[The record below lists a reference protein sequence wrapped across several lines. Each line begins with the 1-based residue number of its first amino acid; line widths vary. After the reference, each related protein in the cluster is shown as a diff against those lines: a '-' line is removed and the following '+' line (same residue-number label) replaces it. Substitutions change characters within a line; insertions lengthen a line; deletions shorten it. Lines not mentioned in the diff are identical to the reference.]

1 MSEQMCRFCQR
12 YVKLAYYCEDCGSSC
27 CSDCLHEKKVDFY
40 TCQECNSKNI
50 ETSDSEKRKVCRDC
64 GKENI
69 IKVNQLLKSCPKCG
83 SHKIINIYEKKEE
96 LEKNFLDLIKHSRS
110 FINPLKE
117 ILDKLFYLQQEIK
130 KARDPPIRCFHFPKM
145 ESDLLAL
152 FKLFIYVQNT
162 LFEKI
167 NAHFNQIVLYKEYFF
182 DIYTQ
187 PNTNITIIEN
197 LFDNI
202 LRSYNSIN
210 DFVAINVNTFKGSI
224 NSFKSNL
231 KFIER
236 ISLYFS
242 TYKNFLNLAEKEK
255 PVYAIYA
262 KITNGLNPEGKIKKD
277 KGILF
282 ITNLDISFIH
292 EYGIRKKKQALTF
305 KAPVRDLIKIRDK
318 GKVFKKLYIEF
329 EYGKYEFTLPPKS
342 ISRVIEYLL
351 LSRNFDETTVYDS
364 KSASNLQRIEID
376 LNSLT
381 DFIEESINSFF
392 SLKCQYNKSY
402 ENINNN
408 NILPQNPNLYPK
420 QMQNLTAQN
429 YQQGRYYQNSN
440 LYPNQMHDSIPQN
453 YQQSRS
459 YQNPNLS
466 QFSSN
471 QPRIQNPNYQ
481 NQPIYP
487 PIRTNPPQSSNN
499 YEYPINQYQLPP
511 QSASEFFQQ
520 NIYNPNR
527 YQNYNPQANNNQ
539 SNIEEILQAN
549 ERDFLTRNLDQT
561 QRSNQQVPN
570 FINSDMYRDISLHE
584 YNKNH
589 LSELFGSSEPLKNH
603 PYGYKRKLFKLDK
616 ERQEKMLELEKERY
630 SLKATLKKL
639 ETKFDQ
645 GSISES
651 DYFRTYRNLNKE
663 IYLIENKIQNLQ
675 QNLDE
680 LESIKQ
686 SSRNIDNKRFYS

>member
-1 MSEQMCRFCQR
+1 MCRFCQG
-12 YVKLAYYCEDCGSSC
+12 YVKLAYYCEECGSSC

-50 ETSDSEKRKVCRDC
+50 ENSDSEKRKVCREC

-83 SHKIINIYEKKEE
+83 SHKIVNIYEKKEE

-117 ILDKLFYLQQEIK
+117 ILDKLFILEQEIK

-162 LFEKI
+162 LFDKI
-167 NAHFNQIVLYKEYFF
+167 NAHFHQMVLYKEYFF

-197 LFDNI
+197 LLDNL
-202 LRSYNSIN
+202 LRSYNSIKIFIDN
-210 DFVAINVNTFKGSI
+210 NVDTFKGSV
-224 NSFKSNL
+224 NSFESNL
-231 KFIER
+231 KFIKK

-242 TYKNFLNLAEKEK
+242 TYKNFLNLADKEK

-262 KITNGLNPEGKIKKD
+262 KLTNGLNTEEKLKKD

-282 ITNLDISFIH
+282 ITNLDLSFVH
-292 EYGIRKKKQALTF
+292 EHGRRKKKQTLTF
-305 KAPVRDLIKIRDK
+305 KAPVRDLIRIRDK
-318 GKVFKKLYIEF
+318 GKFFKKLYIEF
-329 EYGKYEFTLPPKS
+329 EYGKYEFTFPPKS
-342 ISRVIEYLL
+342 IKINQIIEYIL

-364 KSASNLQRIEID
+364 KSASKLQRIDID

-381 DFIEESINSFF
+381 EFIEESINSFF

-402 ENINNN
+402 ENGNNN
-408 NILPQNPNLYPK
+408 KIPPQNPNLYPN
-420 QMQNLTAQN
+420 QIQNT
-429 YQQGRYYQNSN
+429 
-440 LYPNQMHDSIPQN
+440 IPQN
-453 YQQSRS
+453 YQQGMS
-459 YQNPNLS
+459 YQNPNFG
-466 QFSSN
+466 QFQIN
-471 QPRIQNPNYQ
+471 QPRMQNINYQ
-481 NQPIYP
+481 NSPYP
-487 PIRTNPPQSSNN
+487 PPAPVQPSQGFNN
-499 YEYPINQYQLPP
+499 YVNPINQYQTYPRYE
-511 QSASEFFQQ
+511 SKFFQQ
-520 NIYNPNR
+520 NVYNPNR
-527 YQNYNPQANNNQ
+527 YQNYNPQANNN
-539 SNIEEILQAN
+539 NLEEILEFD
-549 ERDFLTRNLDQT
+549 ERDVLERNL
-561 QRSNQQVPN
+561 NQPKKFNSQVPN
-570 FINSDMYRDISLHE
+570 AITNDMFGDKPFQE

-589 LSELFGSSEPLKNH
+589 LSELFSSSDSLPQH
-603 PYGYKRKLFKLDK
+603 PYGYKRRPFKLDK
-616 ERQEKMLELEKERY
+616 EKQKKMLGLQKEQY

-639 ETKFDQ
+639 ESKFDQ

-663 IYLIENKIQNLQ
+663 IYLIESKIQTLK

-686 SSRNIDNKRFYS
+686 NSRNFDNKGFYT

>member
-1 MSEQMCRFCQR
+1 MSEQVCRFCQR
-12 YVKLAYYCEDCGSSC
+12 YVKLAYYCEECGSSC

-50 ETSDSEKRKVCRDC
+50 ENSDKRKVCREC

-117 ILDKLFYLQQEIK
+117 ILDKLFNLQQEIK
-130 KARDPPIRCFHFPKM
+130 KARDPPIRCYHFPKM

-162 LFEKI
+162 LFDKI
-167 NAHFNQIVLYKEYFF
+167 NAHFHQMVLYKEYFF

-197 LFDNI
+197 LLDNL

-210 DFVAINVNTFKGSI
+210 DFVVNNVNTFKGSL
-224 NSFKSNL
+224 NSFESNL
-231 KFIER
+231 KFIEK

-262 KITNGLNPEGKIKKD
+262 KLTNGLNTEGKLKKD

-282 ITNLDISFIH
+282 ITNLDLSFVH

-305 KAPVRDLIKIRDK
+305 KAPVRDLIRIRDK

-342 ISRVIEYLL
+342 ISRVVEYILL
-351 LSRNFDETTVYDS
+351 ARTFDETTVYDS
-364 KSASNLQRIEID
+364 KSASNLQRVDID

-402 ENINNN
+402 ENVNHNNV
-408 NILPQNPNLYPK
+408 LHQNPNQYPN
-420 QMQNLTAQN
+420 QIQNIMPQN
-429 YQQGRYYQNSN
+429 YQQGR
-440 LYPNQMHDSIPQN
+440 
-453 YQQSRS
+453 S
-459 YQNPNLS
+459 YQNPNYG
-466 QFSSN
+466 QFKPN
-471 QPRIQNPNYQ
+471 QPRMQNINYQ
-481 NQPIYP
+481 NSPNYP
-487 PIRTNPPQSSNN
+487 PIPVQAPQGFNN
-499 YEYPINQYQLPP
+499 YVDPRNQYQNHPRN
-511 QSASEFFQQ
+511 ASKFFQQ

-527 YQNYNPQANNNQ
+527 YQNYNPQVINNGVG
-539 SNIEEILQAN
+539 EILQN
-549 ERDFLTRNLDQT
+549 DERDFLTRNLEQ
-561 QRSNQQVPN
+561 NQGFNPQVPN
-570 FINSDMYRDISLHE
+570 VINHDMFGDKPFQE
-584 YNKNH
+584 YNRNH
-589 LSELFGSSEPLKNH
+589 LSELFDSSDYLAQQ

-616 ERQEKMLELEKERY
+616 EKQEKMLDLEKERY

-663 IYLIENKIQNLQ
+663 IYLIDNKIQRLQ
-675 QNLDE
+675 QSLEE

-686 SSRNIDNKRFYS
+686 NSRNFDNKRFYT